1 MEFLIKLVNEVT
13 LVGFILTFAAYV
25 IGIKFPD
32 WDFKFKLKHRSILTH
47 SPLVLFFMMYLLKE
61 GDSFRYFFIGFALAM
76 GIHFIFDLF
85 PKGWSGGA
93 LLKIPIIGINLSP
106 RVSQFFFVV
115 FIGISLVLS
124 INHTAS
130 LFEYI
135 YLFVLG
141 ILSLAQNMK
150 KEKKLFRPLIAYIL
164 LFFVLGS
171 MKYDEIG
178 NFFVTGA
185 TTIKTETI
193 KYYKQLKNSFS

>member
-47 SPLVLFFMMYLLKE
+47 SPLILFFMMYLLKE

-93 LLKIPIIGINLSP
+93 LLKIPGLGINLPP
-106 RVSQFFFVV
+106 RVSQLL
-115 FIGISLVLS
+115 FIIFTGICLLLS
-124 INHTAS
+124 IHHTAS
-130 LFEYI
+130 LFEYF
-135 YLFVLG
+135 YLFILG
-141 ILSLAQNMK
+141 VLSLTKNMK
-150 KEKKLFRPLIAYIL
+150 KEKKLFRPLFAYTL
-164 LFFVLGS
+164 LFIALGS
-171 MKYDEIG
+171 YRYDEVSKFLMG
-178 NFFVTGA
+178 GA
-185 TTIKTETI
+185 QVVKVQSV